1 MNKTFFY
8 DYKNPNNGAFIVWVI
23 VYFLFLLDV
32 TNEFVEPT
40 VFASL
45 VIISYILVFV
55 LNFKSIRINGV
66 GREVIYQYKKR
77 SIIFSIICFAL
88 LIFELAYE
96 YRVLGG
102 FPLTSVADLTNPIN
116 YNDAQLKFGVRHTL
130 LLKINLLYLFGFFL
144 VDIFYRK
151 KTFFA
156 YFIVFLTIC
165 CAVLLLKRSILMSML
180 VLWILAYLFT
190 TKIKLKS
197 ILMGAVMIF
206 PLSFLFSSFVDLRNL
221 NNRNY
226 IEKQLQDKTVVE
238 EAIIGFTDMYLYA
251 VRPISN
257 LVENINYDKF
267 GIVPIEPASFFQGF
281 LGLNFFKYFFNYE
294 VLDFEKYIILS
305 EGATIP
311 AFSTLLFSFGFL
323 GSLVFL
329 YFFCLIINRF
339 YSLYMKNNGEFALIL
354 INIYSLIILSIFS
367 VSLSDAT
374 LFLLLFISYYYR
386 PLEIVGK

>member
-1 MNKTFFY
+1 MDNKFFY
-8 DYKNPNNGAFIVWVI
+8 DLKNPTNGAFVIWIIV
-23 VYFLFLLDV
+23 FCLFLLDV
-32 TNEFVEPT
+32 TNEFIKPT

-45 VIISYILVFV
+45 VIISYILVFFF
-55 LNFKSIRINGV
+55 NFKSIRINGV
-66 GREVIYQYKKR
+66 GREVRYQYKKN
-77 SIIFSIICFAL
+77 SIIFSTIAFAL

-102 FPLTSVADLTNPIN
+102 FPLTSVADWTNPIN

-130 LLKINLLYLFGFFL
+130 LVKINLLYLFGFFL

-156 YFIVFLTIC
+156 YFVLFLTVC

-180 VLWILAYLFT
+180 VLWILAYVLT

-197 ILMGAVMIF
+197 ILMGVIMIL
-206 PLSFLFSSFVDLRNL
+206 PLSFIFSTFVDVRNL
-221 NNRNY
+221 NNGNY
-226 IEKQLQDKTVVE
+226 VEKQLQEKTVVE
-238 EAIIGFTDMYLYA
+238 ESIIGFTDMYLYA

-257 LVENINYDKF
+257 LVENINYDKL
-267 GIVPIEPASFFQGF
+267 GLLPIEPASFLQGF
-281 LGLNFFKYFFNYE
+281 LGMNFFPYFFNYK
-294 VLDFEKYIILS
+294 VIDFEKHIILS

-329 YFFCLIINRF
+329 CVLCLFMNKI
-339 YSLYMKNNGEFALIL
+339 YCLYMKNNGKFALIL
-354 INIYSLIILSIFS
+354 INVYSLIILSIFS

-374 LFLLLFISYYYR
+374 FFLLLVISHYFR
-386 PLEIVGK
+386 PLEEVL